1 VVPADA
7 RNDGGVL
14 SRRPLRLTAVAIVL
28 ATASCSGFTPGAP
41 VRTLPPDRNAR
52 FVYVALGDSTVEG
65 IGATSAAANYV
76 SRIGDRLRAVYP
88 AAKIINLGKGGAT
101 SADVVK
107 KQLEKAVRQKPQL
120 VTLSIGPNDITGGR
134 DVAQYEKNIDTI
146 FRTLARDTEAVVV
159 ANLLPDLAITPRFR
173 AAPERAA
180 VAAQTDRYNDVLAR
194 KAREHGAEV
203 VDLFA
208 ASREEV
214 PRHPEL
220 VGRDG
225 YHPSDAGYARWAELM
240 WQRIATRIA
249 S

>member
-1 VVPADA
+1 MLRWLGPVALA
-7 RNDGGVL
+7 SALAIGGCSSSA
-14 SRRPLRLTAVAIVL
+14 SRA
-28 ATASCSGFTPGAP
+28 PG
-41 VRTLPPDRNAR
+41 RTLPPDRNAP

-65 IGATSAAANYV
+65 IGATSTARNYV
-76 SRIGDRLRAVYP
+76 SRIGDRLRAMYP
-88 AAKIINLGKGGAT
+88 AAKVVNLGKGGAT

-107 KQLEKAVRQKPQL
+107 KQLAQAVRLKPRL
-120 VTLSIGPNDITGGR
+120 VTLSIGPNDITDGR
-134 DVAQYEKNIDTI
+134 DVDQYEKNIDKI
-146 FRTLARDTEAVVV
+146 FRTLTRETEAVVV
-159 ANLLPDLAITPRFR
+159 VNLLPDLAITPRFR

-180 VAAQTDRYNDVLAR
+180 VGEQTERYNRALAR
-194 KAREHGAEV
+194 TAQEYGVEV

-220 VGRDG
+220 VWSDG

-249 S
+249 G